1 VAAVAWIREIEY
13 LRGFSAL
20 AVIAVHISMNF
31 TLIPAVNLLAL
42 LNVFVYIAAHFA
54 VPVFIFISGW
64 VLAARYSGEYSGPVY
79 YRRRARAVLP
89 PYLLFTA
96 LYLLVPVE
104 GAIRFAGVPALDAVA
119 SALFL
124 GTAAYHL
131 WFFAVIIQL
140 YVLYPLIVR
149 GYDVFDRAGA
159 ALFLLLAL
167 LFFQVLWNVGA
178 HAIGAFAGA
187 EWYTVLIRLFPSHL
201 FYFVLGI
208 HVARYTDRFRSVLRS
223 LSPTRVIAAAG
234 AGALLVGGMWAA
246 TVLLSGGFSGATLGV
261 FCVYRILEPLYYVPV
276 IVALVLAAWRLEA
289 GSILSAASR
298 SFGEHSFGIYLIH
311 PFAIAAG
318 ASLWFS
324 LTAFSW
330 ADWLT
335 YPVIFAAAV
344 LVSYAV
350 VRVLSGVPY
359 AGWLVGESRVRR
371 GPG

>member
-1 VAAVAWIREIEY
+1 M
-13 LRGFSAL
+13 RGFAAL
-20 AVIAVHISMNF
+20 AVIAVHVSMNY
-31 TLIPAVNLLAL
+31 TRIPEVNLLAL
-42 LNVFVYIAAHFA
+42 TNVFIYIVAHFA

-64 VLAARYSGEYSGPVY
+64 VLAARYLGEFSIPEF
-79 YRRRARAVLP
+79 YRRRAKTILI
-89 PYLLFTA
+89 PYLFFTV
-96 LYLLVPVE
+96 LYLLVTVE
-104 GAIRFAGVPALDAVA
+104 GTIGFAGVPSPERVAEAL
-119 SALFL
+119 LL
-124 GTAAYHL
+124 GTGAYHL
-131 WFFAVIIQL
+131 WFFALIIQFYL
-140 YVLYPLIVR
+140 LFPLIVR
-149 GYDVFDRAGA
+149 GYDLFDQFGA
-159 ALFLLLAL
+159 ALYLLLSLLFLLG
-167 LFFQVLWNVGA
+167 LWNTGA
-178 HAIGAFAGA
+178 HLMGAYVGP

-324 LTAFSW
+324 LTGFSW